1 MLFFTGG
8 AFIVIRHILKLVLQ
22 FQFDLQSPLK
32 QPKMLIFEK
41 WKNMVFGPNYGI
53 FWPKGD
59 LKPCIR
65 MYLGNIH
72 NMSLVPVTFGNFF
85 FKSSKNGTFWAK
97 LRRVK
102 MAWTFLLY
110 STSAPTMLPSAPRP
124 AQGPVS
130 GDSCDLGSPEDL
142 ISTVPC
148 VEATPISNNRVSRL
162 TLIIGNKDIFE

>member
-1 MLFFTGG
+1 MLFFTGR

-59 LKPCIR
+59 LKPCIW
-65 MYLGNIH
+65 
-72 NMSLVPVTFGNFF
+72 VTYTVCLWFQSFQETFF

-102 MAWTFLLY
+102 MVGHFCPTLPNFFASKIDVTLPPEKKFLDIGAGLY
-110 STSAPTMLPSAPRP
+110 WAGCQNAIFKKKMLF
-124 AQGPVS
+124 S
-130 GDSCDLGSPEDL
+130 GRKRHFFKKFILFKN
-142 ISTVPC
+142 VQ
-148 VEATPISNNRVSRL
+148 
-162 TLIIGNKDIFE
+162 

>member
-1 MLFFTGG
+1 MLFFTGR

-59 LKPCIR
+59 LKPCIWVT
-65 MYLGNIH
+65 YTVCLWFQ
-72 NMSLVPVTFGNFF
+72 SLLETFF

-102 MAWTFLLY
+102 MAWTFLP
-110 STSAPTMLPSAPRP
+110 SSAHFFRFKNWCKITSRKKNSLTSSL
-124 AQGPVS
+124 
-130 GDSCDLGSPEDL
+130 CWGSN
-142 ISTVPC
+142 C
-148 VEATPISNNRVSRL
+148 HFFSN
-162 TLIIGNKDIFE
+162 

>member
-1 MLFFTGG
+1 MLFFTGR
-8 AFIVIRHILKLVLQ
+8 AFIEIRHILKLVLQ

-59 LKPCIR
+59 LKPCIWVT
-65 MYLGNIH
+65 YTVCLWFQ
-72 NMSLVPVTFGNFF
+72 SLLETFF

-102 MAWTFLLY
+102 MAWTFLLN
-110 STSAPTMLPSAPRP
+110 T
-124 AQGPVS
+124 AQFFCFKNWCKITFQIKS
-130 GDSCDLGSPEDL
+130 S
-142 ISTVPC
+142 
-148 VEATPISNNRVSRL
+148 L
-162 TLIIGNKDIFE
+162 TLALVLASLGVKLPFL